1 LSRLLD
7 DFLRSAKGRMIFAAA
22 APRGEDKLGIYGV
35 LDGYDDQYISIR
47 SKDGIKLMRIES
59 VACFEL
65 DYNDLNLV
73 EVVSQ

>member
-7 DFLRSAKGRMIFAAA
+7 DFLRSANGRMIFAAA

-35 LDGYDDQYISIR
+35 LVGYDDQYISLK
-47 SKDGIKLMRIES
+47 SKDGIKLMRIDA

-65 DYNDLNLV
+65 DYEDLNAV
-73 EVVSQ
+73 EVMPP